1 MSLQTSQ
8 SKLRKKIIFWLCL
21 SQDNKIMFNHLWIIP
36 LLILL
41 PSVIILVLS
50 IYYNPNFFSP
60 SMHLVL
66 VPECMLLEEIYVS
79 LFIYCY
85 SYEQRKEK
93 CRLIDYP
100 PGNKALDLTE
110 ASLALYILKIRHI
123 YIQDFLSF
131 DELCHFSSFIETI
144 DIQH

>member
-1 MSLQTSQ
+1 M
-8 SKLRKKIIFWLCL
+8 
-21 SQDNKIMFNHLWIIP
+21 
-36 LLILL
+36 
-41 PSVIILVLS
+41 IILVLS

-123 YIQDFLSF
+123 YIQDFLPF